1 MTFGQFL
8 IHGWQP
14 EPGILGGCAL
24 LLGAYCY
31 GVRPL
36 NRHALAFTGSILVL
50 PLALISPLD
59 TLGDTYL
66 FSVHMVQH
74 LLLTL
79 VVPPLLLLGL
89 PGPFVRRVLRWP
101 PAARIE
107 RTIAR
112 PLLTWSLA
120 IVAIWVWHLPALYD
134 AALRDGTLHI
144 VEHLCFLATA
154 TLYWWPV
161 IAPHRAEGEPV
172 LAPWATG
179 LYLFTGMAA
188 GSLLGIIIT
197 FAAPGLYPF
206 YDHPADPYGLLATL
220 RTSWRLTPADDQ
232 QLGGA
237 LMWIIGGIPY
247 VIAIFVI
254 LARWFAAPDDD
265 PEPYSAAPANA
276 APANIA
282 SQTSPRGQLPRPGPQ
297 STSVDFVA
305 GGP

>member
-8 IHGWQP
+8 VHGWQP
-14 EPGILGGCAL
+14 EPSILGGCAL

-36 NRHALAFTGSILVL
+36 SRRVLAFAAGILAL
-50 PLALISPLD
+50 LLALISPLD

-66 FSVHMVQH
+66 FSAHMVQH

-89 PGPFVRRVLRWP
+89 PAPFVRRVLRWS

-107 RTIAR
+107 RALGH
-112 PLLTWSLA
+112 PLLAWGLA
-120 IVAIWVWHLPALYD
+120 TLAVWAWHLPALYD
-134 AALRDGTLHI
+134 AALRNEGLHI
-144 VEHLCFLATA
+144 LEHLCFLATA

-161 IAPHRAEGEPV
+161 IAPRRVGHEPI
-172 LAPWATG
+172 LAPWAAG

-197 FAAPGLYPF
+197 FASPGLYPF
-206 YDHPADPYGLLATL
+206 YDHPADPYGLLSTL
-220 RTSWRLTPADDQ
+220 RTSWGLDPAGDQ

-237 LMWIIGGIPY
+237 LMWIVGGIPY
-247 VIAIFVI
+247 VIALLVTF
-254 LARWFAAPDDD
+254 ARWFATPDDD
-265 PEPYSAAPANA
+265 HIPVLDPTPR
-276 APANIA
+276 
-282 SQTSPRGQLPRPGPQ
+282 SPRTLEGPTHERLPQ

-305 GGP
+305 EGP